1 LRPLFWIVAVRIL
14 ALIALGASAAL
25 YVDYTTPD
33 PTFCGAGSGCAQVRS
48 SGLGYLVLGGVPLPV
63 PLFGMLG
70 FSLLLGVSLIG
81 RTERRQR
88 WVLRVAVFGGLIA
101 LALLLVQWVGL
112 GVLCSLC
119 VVTNLAAI
127 LAAVAAFAY
136 VRAGLESEVDEER
149 DRDRDLRGWA
159 WSALGLLCVAA
170 AFVWPLVRPAVPV
183 PAAVRALYVPGKI
196 NVVEFA
202 DFECP
207 FCRQLHFRLKDLL
220 QPYGERVHFVR
231 LNLPLDSHTQ
241 ARGAARAY
249 VCATA
254 QDKGD
259 AMADALFDADDL
271 APAKNRQ
278 LAVGFGLDMARFD
291 ACVADPATDKKI
303 DAEAKILKDN
313 GFQGLPTTYVGE
325 RSLVGALP
333 DQYFR
338 DALERAASGQERRSL
353 GALRFGLLTLGLAL
367 GIVALGRDRKRRAA
381 A

>member
-33 PTFCGAGSGCAQVRS
+33 PTFCGAGSGCAEVRS
-48 SGLGYLVLGGVPLPV
+48 SGLGYLVLGRTPLPV
-63 PLFGMLG
+63 PLFGLLG

-119 VVTNLAAI
+119 VVTDVAAI
-127 LAAVAAFAY
+127 LAAVVAFAY
-136 VRAGLESEVDEER
+136 VRAGLESEADEER
-149 DRDRDLRGWA
+149 DHDRDLRGWA

-170 AFVWPLVRPAVPV
+170 AFVWPLVRPAAPV
-183 PAAVRALYVPGKI
+183 PSAVRALYVPGKI

-220 QPYGERVHFVR
+220 KPYGDRVHFVR
-231 LNLPLDSHTQ
+231 LNMPLDSHTE

-254 QDKGD
+254 QHKGD
-259 AMADALFDADDL
+259 AMADALFDADSL
-271 APAKNRQ
+271 APAQSRQ
-278 LAVGFGLDMARFD
+278 LAVAFGLDMGRFD
-291 ACVADPATDKKI
+291 ACVADPATDRTI

-313 GFQGLPTTYVGE
+313 AFQGLPTTYIAE
-325 RSLVGALP
+325 RQLVGALP

-367 GIVALGRDRKRRAA
+367 GIVALGRDRKPRAA
-381 A
+381 